1 VSLRPYWWRAV
12 CASCQAESWVS
23 TILPDGP
30 TTCGCPSCLGATI
43 TAWVKSEET
52 LADPASMNLPPQS
65 FENSEQELRTNALV
79 SIANSLLSLERL
91 LENYL

>member
-1 VSLRPYWWRAV
+1 VSLRPYWWRAF
-12 CASCQAESWVS
+12 CGACQGESWVS
-23 TILPDGP
+23 TILPGP
-30 TTCGCPSCLGATI
+30 LTGYTPCCFQK

-52 LADPASMNLPPQS
+52 LADPASMNLPPS